1 MSREYRVIVIDQLQ
15 PALAGHAG
23 LSYQSPPQPRE
34 GALALVRALVGCP
47 QLADEHGPW
56 CHARPGGTR
65 TVRIEP
71 AP

>member
-1 MSREYRVIVIDQLQ
+1 MSGESRVIVTDELQ
-15 PALAGHAG
+15 PALAGHSG

-34 GALALVRALVGCP
+34 GALALVRALVGS
-47 QLADEHGPW
+47 QLVDEHGPW
-56 CHARPGGTR
+56 RQARPGGTR